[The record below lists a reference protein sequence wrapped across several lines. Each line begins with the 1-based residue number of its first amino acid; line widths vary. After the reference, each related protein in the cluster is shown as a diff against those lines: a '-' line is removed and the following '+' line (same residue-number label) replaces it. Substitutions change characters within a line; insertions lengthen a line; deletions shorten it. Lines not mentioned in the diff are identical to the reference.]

1 VTRRKKTT
9 PKEKKKDFQNNPF
22 RTLKGVTVPAENPPD
37 RSARPVAEKPGNE
50 AVSFE
55 REMEQLGVEK
65 LPETEAPRPLPAF
78 SQDEEQT
85 PPSPPA
91 DKRPDSEEDIFLAAL
106 GNMDRLFQDELPDEA
121 EVRAAPQRMKQ
132 LRQGKLTPQARLDLH
147 GLSRAEARDKV
158 RYFLQDAVYQGHRTV
173 LVITGRGNRSSKG
186 PVLRADME
194 RYLSHDAA
202 AWVVEWGR
210 APARYGGEGA
220 LVVFL
225 RSRLKK

>member
-65 LPETEAPRPLPAF
+65 LPETEA
-78 SQDEEQT
+78 
-85 PPSPPA
+85 PSPPA